1 MKNKKQPSQSFG
13 PGFPRWL
20 SVVEKLEDYVEG
32 KTKRWKTPSGLA
44 FSDNLFILEK
54 GDYLFNYPSLI
65 AVWVQNANALRNS
78 FKFSL
83 GNFTTHFIKEQE
95 YTVSIYLPF
104 ERVYFQH
111 ETMHMNGK
119 RVTQMYLCERRT
131 VNEGESIL
139 GLPVNEPY
147 ISIQPATIS
156 DKQIIIDPV
165 EIQLRPEETWRFKVK
180 NDHAINIGTV
190 SDLSQNPEDLTISTM
205 VHTGINASEWKVKNG
220 SMWVIGRFCAF
231 LALLNQNNIS
241 QSLRGKVKPGNVI
254 RRKPAHKKKHP
265 MYEYRVLELDV
276 SPESD
281 TAVNVQVPREQ
292 PKKRLHAVRGF
303 LRHYKKPLKSGPN
316 AGKTT
321 VFVKEHWRGEK
332 DLGVIRK
339 DYAISA

>member
-1 MKNKKQPSQSFG
+1 MKKQPSQSFG

-20 SVVEKLEDYVEG
+20 SIVEKLEDYVEG
-32 KTKRWKTPSGLA
+32 KTKRWKVPRGLA

-54 GDYLFNYPSLI
+54 GDFLFNYPALI
-65 AVWVQNANALRNS
+65 AIWVQNAEALRNS

-83 GNFTTHFIKEQE
+83 GNFTTNFIKGQE

-111 ETMHMNGK
+111 ETQLESGQ

-131 VNEGESIL
+131 VTEHDLSL
-139 GLPVNEPY
+139 GLPVNEHY
-147 ISIQPATIS
+147 ISIQPATIRG
-156 DKQIIIDPV
+156 KQIIIDPI
-165 EIQLRPEETWRFKVK
+165 EIHLRPEETWRFKIAA
-180 NDHAINIGTV
+180 DHAINIGTV
-190 SDLSQNPEDLTISTM
+190 SNDNLNPEDVTFSTM
-205 VHTGINASEWKVKNG
+205 VHKGIDASGWNVKDG

-231 LALLNQNNIS
+231 LALLNQSNIK
-241 QSLRGKVKPGNVI
+241 QSLRGKVKPENVI
-254 RRKPAHKKKHP
+254 RRKPAHKKQHP
-265 MYEYRVLELDV
+265 FYEYRVLELDV
-276 SPESD
+276 NPEPD